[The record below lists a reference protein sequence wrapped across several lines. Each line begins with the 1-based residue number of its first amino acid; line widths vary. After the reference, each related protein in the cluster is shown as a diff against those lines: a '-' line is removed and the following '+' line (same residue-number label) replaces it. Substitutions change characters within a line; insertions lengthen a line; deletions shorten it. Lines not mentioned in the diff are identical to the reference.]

1 MEYWSISDAAMGM
14 TNKED
19 CGCGCGG
26 MKKSNMVRFRYAVY
40 SGLVFLLISSPM
52 MYKFTSSHISHGL
65 ASAGGCPTTAGL
77 ILHTI
82 VFILLVFLLMMIRS

>member
-1 MEYWSISDAAMGM
+1 MEYLSISDAAMGM

-52 MYKFTSSHISHGL
+52 MYKFTKFGTP
-65 ASAGGCPTTAGL
+65 AGCPTPAGL
-77 ILHTI
+77 VVHTI
-82 VFILLVFLLMMIRS
+82 LFIMVVFFLMMIRS

>member
-1 MEYWSISDAAMGM
+1 MEYLSISDAAMGM
-14 TNKED
+14 TNKDD

-52 MYKFTSSHISHGL
+52 MYKFTHMGTP
-65 ASAGGCPTTAGL
+65 GGCPTPVGL
-77 ILHTI
+77 IVHTI
-82 VFILLVFLLMMIRS
+82 LFILVVFFLMMIRS